1 MFHFFQ
7 NWIPLFIFNVRIR
20 VETQISS
27 NIIRLQ
33 YSSDNIILHANIW
46 PFIRFRKFLFASR
59 HIIRKTRTSI
69 HWLQYIGVNDGCFS
83 NVEYGKHSTIH
94 LVHNDHARGT
104 SVKGR
109 KERENIAPEA
119 DSSDRDQAGLCATVH
134 GVHRGRARDSL
145 PRFSTFER
153 PPCDTLY
160 RNEWC
165 TTAGN
170 REQFQRMA
178 ESFRSAN

>member
-1 MFHFFQ
+1 M
-7 NWIPLFIFNVRIR
+7 
-20 VETQISS
+20 
-27 NIIRLQ
+27 
-33 YSSDNIILHANIW
+33 
-46 PFIRFRKFLFASR
+46 
-59 HIIRKTRTSI
+59 
-69 HWLQYIGVNDGCFS
+69 GVNDGCFS
-83 NVEYGKHSTIH
+83 NVEYGKHSTIQ

-104 SVKGR
+104 SVKER

-160 RNEWC
+160 RNE
-165 TTAGN
+165 
-170 REQFQRMA
+170 
-178 ESFRSAN
+178 